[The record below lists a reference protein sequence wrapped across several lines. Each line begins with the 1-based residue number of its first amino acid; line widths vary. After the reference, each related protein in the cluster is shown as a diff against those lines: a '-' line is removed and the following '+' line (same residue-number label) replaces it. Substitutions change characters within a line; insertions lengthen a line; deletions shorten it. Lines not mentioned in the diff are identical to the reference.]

1 MPASRLRCSSSEKVF
16 AVIATIGMVAAS
28 GRCIAR
34 IVRVASSPSISGII
48 TSIIGLFAGALFGGS
63 GLVATSAYFIGVGAG
78 IITSIRMQS
87 NVPGSLSE
95 KRRTASCP
103 FHA

>member
-1 MPASRLRCSSSEKVF
+1 MPAARLRCSSSEKVF

-48 TSIIGLFAGALFGGS
+48 TSI
-63 GLVATSAYFIGVGAG
+63 
-78 IITSIRMQS
+78 RMQS

-95 KRRTASCP
+95 KRRTASFP